1 MSRKFSNG
9 KVTEMSRSN
18 RIIDIQEASE
28 TRYTAGYRAHEE
40 QIRENAQAR
49 VKRKEEALERFKRA
63 FLRVLKKSAACIV
76 SIAFGVLSMV
86 AFEGDATFL
95 LFTLIVGGFFL
106 FDKEVFKK

>member
-1 MSRKFSNG
+1 MNN
-9 KVTEMSRSN
+9 TD
-18 RIIDIQEASE
+18 RIIDISKASE

-40 QIRENAQAR
+40 QIRKNAQAR
-49 VKRKEEALERFKRA
+49 VKRKEEALERFKKA
-63 FLRVLKKSAACIV
+63 SLRVLKKSAACIV
-76 SIAFGVLSMV
+76 SIAFGVLSTV